1 MSGAVASIPTIAES
15 PEGFHVHAVREIEPV
30 SESQF
35 GVVPFTLKRSTD
47 LWDRKGYTTKT
58 ETAHGLVRL
67 ESGRL
72 VVQWRLAVHTES
84 VGGASWTKEEEIEP
98 VRETVIA
105 IERLAGAAVTGSRRG
120 FLRPPRLVIAAADL
134 MAFDEIAGGQG
145 LKLKHPAKLVFRIG
159 RRDRLAAEEFAAEL
173 ALALA
178 RLPGRTAGAGP
189 AALPSPEQRS

>member
-1 MSGAVASIPTIAES
+1 M
-15 PEGFHVHAVREIEPV
+15 

-35 GVVPFTLKRSTD
+35 GAVPFTLKRSTD

-67 ESGRL
+67 EGGRL

-105 IERLAGAAVTGSRRG
+105 LERVAGAAVTGSRRG
-120 FLRPPRLVIAAADL
+120 FLRPPKLVIAAADL